1 MNAFPHR
8 SVRCFKEAKIGHF
21 IRLFSVRQYSVNY
34 FYWSQLKEEIGNGV
48 EYVGGIY
55 GKNSIK
61 CHMVR

>member
-34 FYWSQLKEEIGNGV
+34 FYRSQLKVGIGNGI
-48 EYVGGIY
+48 EYFRGVY
-55 GKNSIK
+55 EENSIK
-61 CHMVR
+61 YHIAW